1 MFGKER
7 IRKRKLLTL
16 QKKVDIINMFENG
29 EKVNQISKNLNLS
42 NSTVSS
48 IIKDKKR
55 IIAASKTE
63 AFLDS
68 STIIRKRHGIIA
80 QTECALKSWCE
91 EKAGHSLHLSQND
104 ICTQA
109 KIIYEELKRDYGE
122 AAKNNSFSASKGWYL
137 RFKRRC
143 VSNMLTE
150 FQEEENQEGDSDR
163 AEATSKKDRK
173 EANKGRNIKISV
185 ESTFSDYLK
194 TIVEKGLY
202 TPQTIF
208 NVDEVGLY
216 WKKMPENSHLKGQ
229 GQTVSEFSESKDRLT
244 MLLGGNAAGDL
255 KLKPL
260 VVYRKENPKAL
271 QKKHKCG
278 LPVIWKSN
286 PTASMSAFLFE
297 DWFGNYFIP
306 EVERY
311 SYANNIACKV
321 LLVIDSANCHSP
333 ATLIDFDH
341 RVRVVFLPH
350 GDASISQ
357 PIQEI
362 SNKFKT
368 IYTRHVFEYL
378 VGTSRQNHN
387 ITAEDLWKEFNI
399 LDAIR
404 LIVDSCTD
412 INKND
417 WKQSWKTLFPFLYN
431 ETELG
436 TEFNSI
442 SEIIEEIISLAL
454 DLDMKVNRKDITN
467 LLDSHNKDP
476 TIEELIEMQEFSTN
490 EELDVQDPL
499 PLDAPMNIENL
510 TEALSHIKIGLQIL
524 GNIDVNEQR
533 ARKTRLGVLKLVSEY
548 EEILSGNIKSMARHD
563 ESGDVSSTYNNEIN
577 QCHKFFGF

>member
-16 QKKVDIINMFENG
+16 KKKVDIINMFENG

-42 NSTVSS
+42 NST
-48 IIKDKKR
+48 
-55 IIAASKTE
+55 
-63 AFLDS
+63 
-68 STIIRKRHGIIA
+68 HGIIA

-91 EKAGHSLHLSQND
+91 EQAGHSLHLSQND

-109 KIIYEELKRDYGE
+109 KIIYAELKRDYGE
-122 AAKNNSFSASKGWYL
+122 GAKNNSFSASKGWYL

-216 WKKMPENSHLKGQ
+216 WKKMPENSHFKGQ
-229 GQTVSEFSESKDRLT
+229 GQTVSGFSESKDRLT

-271 QKKHKCG
+271 QKKNKCG

-286 PTASMSAFLFE
+286 QASMSAFLFE

-311 SYANNIACKV
+311 CYANNIPCKV
-321 LLVIDSANCHSP
+321 LLVIDRANCHSP

-362 SNKFKT
+362 SNKFTT

-412 INKND
+412 INEND
-417 WKQSWKTLFPFLYN
+417 WKQSWKTLFPFLCN

-510 TEALSHIKIGLQIL
+510 TQALSHIKIGL
-524 GNIDVNEQR
+524 
-533 ARKTRLGVLKLVSEY
+533 
-548 EEILSGNIKSMARHD
+548 
-563 ESGDVSSTYNNEIN
+563 
-577 QCHKFFGF
+577 